1 MATARPKNAARSAPG
16 RKESHTSERILDIAE
31 RLVQTRGFNN
41 FSYADIASE
50 LGITTASLH
59 YHFPG
64 KAELGQALI
73 TRYAQR
79 FSQALSQIEEDQRDA
94 RAKLHA
100 YASLYADVLRGKRMC
115 MCGILAAEY
124 QTLPK
129 PMRSEVIR
137 FFDDNQQWLSHLLI
151 EGQSDHTLNF
161 NGAVEDVA
169 QNILGTLEGAMLVAR
184 PYGDLHRF
192 NAAANQL
199 LASLTDSDQTTR
211 KRRSSLRETPSRR
224 A

>member
-1 MATARPKNAARSAPG
+1 MTVARPKKRPRSVAG
-16 RKESHTSERILDIAE
+16 RKESNTSERILDIAE
-31 RLVQTRGFNN
+31 HLVQTRGFND

-73 TRYAQR
+73 TRYARR
-79 FSQALSQIEEDQRDA
+79 FSNALDQIEHDQPNA
-94 RAKLHA
+94 RAKLQA
-100 YASLYADVLRGKRMC
+100 YASLYADVLRGRRMC

-124 QTLPK
+124 QTLPQ
-129 PMRSEVIR
+129 PMRTEVIR
-137 FFDDNQQWLSHLLI
+137 FFDANQKWLSVVLVA
-151 EGQSDHTLNF
+151 GRSDHTLNF
-161 NGAVEDVA
+161 SGPVDEVA
-169 QNILGTLEGAMLVAR
+169 QNILSTLEGAMLLAR
-184 PYGDLHRF
+184 PYGDLQRF

-199 LASLTDSDQTTR
+199 LANLSNPDQTARTR
-211 KRRSSLRETPSRR
+211 PSSPKR